1 MLKARNTELSEL
13 SSKLFS
19 DVRAQSQTIEALRS
33 RSDELATE
41 RDIHR
46 QHAQAREGRIT
57 MLQQRIAAVESSRM
71 KERLFREEERGELEA
86 LREEAKAGK
95 AALKTERARLTR
107 EQNKFVQDKR
117 TARNMLAGV
126 KDSVDA
132 LNAQFAADR
141 SMDGSEDEDEKEPG
155 TSSRFPFVVLYS
167 NPGSRITSKTSKDGQ
182 CRSIPGGAA
191 RVPPSRPPRSEPRLR
206 ILIHSTLFV
215 APVIVP
221 DPHLIDF
228 RPLTFECPGRFNFLS
243 TV

>member
-1 MLKARNTELSEL
+1 MPMKDESSDTRGAPDPISAAAQGLAQAMAEAQRAIAAAQSQQSNASSALVQSQRECKMLKARNTELSEL

-71 KERLFREEERGELEA
+71 KERLFREKERGELEA

-117 TARNMLAGV
+117 TARKMLAGV

-132 LNAQFAADR
+132 LNAQFAVDR
-141 SMDGSEDEDEKEPG
+141 SMDGSEDEDEKEP
-155 TSSRFPFVVLYS
+155 
-167 NPGSRITSKTSKDGQ
+167 
-182 CRSIPGGAA
+182 AA
-191 RVPPSRPPRSEPRLR
+191 SPRKRRKMDSAAQYQEAPREYPR
-206 ILIHSTLFV
+206 RGRR
-215 APVIVP
+215 APNHV
-221 DPHLIDF
+221 
-228 RPLTFECPGRFNFLS
+228 
-243 TV
+243 